1 MATSSKRLVM
11 RSKKQHIR
19 LWYECLQICHSLP
32 EYSKNLTMSS
42 DFYSD
47 WGDVTAQ
54 SFDDWWKIKSYLF
67 DDAVVRE
74 VSRASKSPDTITLS
88 IPLNEKPSVILRDV
102 KKIVDKKQAERFSEA
117 VGDDVRQ
124 KSKVVSSGKYALS
137 QKEIK
142 GVFHY
147 INLEMYK
154 IYLNLGRPPI
164 NRDFL
169 LTVRRDFDSRT
180 NSKLRETIL
189 HIPSVEDFEKT
200 YQTNASIDD
209 VIRSVRRSLKSV
221 EKTLFN
227 VSLGV
232 FP

>member
-1 MATSSKRLVM
+1 M

-47 WGDVTAQ
+47 WGNVTAQ

-74 VSRASKSPDTITLS
+74 VSRASQSPDTITLS

-117 VGDDVRQ
+117 ISDDVRQ

-154 IYLNLGRPPI
+154 IYLSLGRPPI
-164 NRDFL
+164 NRAFL
-169 LTVRRDFDSRT
+169 LKVRRDFDGRK

-189 HIPSVEDFEKT
+189 HIPSVEDFETT
-200 YQTNASIDD
+200 YQTNASVDD

-227 VSLGV
+227 VSLGF

>member
-1 MATSSKRLVM
+1 M

-32 EYSKNLTMSS
+32 EYSENLTKSS
-42 DFYSD
+42 AFYSD
-47 WGDVTAQ
+47 WGDVAAQ
-54 SFDDWWKIKSYLF
+54 SFDDWWKLKSYLF

-88 IPLNEKPSVILRDV
+88 IPLNEKPSVILREV
-102 KKIVDKKQAERFSEA
+102 KKIVDKKQAERFSDPLTA
-117 VGDDVRQ
+117 TVRK

-154 IYLNLGRPPI
+154 IYLSLGRPPI

-169 LTVRRDFDSRT
+169 LKVRRNFDSRT

-200 YQTNASIDD
+200 YQTNASVDD